1 MEFNS
6 IERTSIANVLFAMMH
21 ADGNIDA
28 REIMYF
34 EQIQHA
40 IAITNDEFERGKGED
55 LFRSLLILRSI
66 SNEKKIALGLM
77 LHEMINADGKT
88 TNEEMKL
95 LLVVAHA
102 IGLVELIQKLEN
114 Q

>member
-1 MEFNS
+1 
-6 IERTSIANVLFAMMH
+6 
-21 ADGNIDA
+21 
-28 REIMYF
+28 
-34 EQIQHA
+34 
-40 IAITNDEFERGKGED
+40 
-55 LFRSLLILRSI
+55 
-66 SNEKKIALGLM
+66 M